1 MKIREPKTDAERE
14 GCPNKLKQPKLGNR
28 SSGALHRSIISGPAA
43 RITHSGYSGSS
54 HLYEESCLPDQPPI
68 VRSSTKE

>member
-1 MKIREPKTDAERE
+1 MKIREPETDAEHKS
-14 GCPNKLKQPKLGNR
+14 CPDKLKQPKLGN